1 MSVDGD
7 RRPVII
13 GCGLTG
19 MAISRAL
26 SRKRID
32 HVLVGDPPKPTIQLG
47 ESLNLEGSLDLEA
60 FFPELSEYFHPK
72 AAVVAHVGEEAIS
85 CDLELARRRPARIFY
100 RLLGYRPPE
109 GFLHVDRLGFD
120 TAVFDLVSAS
130 PHCTHLGARVSDIDY
145 DESAD
150 TVTALAISD
159 GESLEPSFVF
169 DATNHV
175 RLVARRVGLECKF
188 LGTAQRV
195 VYGHYRRK
203 PGSGEEPWRVATHV
217 LRLSRDI
224 DPLDGVGWMIPLG
237 DYVSVGLSVD
247 AEGEERSDEEL
258 LAVAV
263 DGYAKRGID
272 LDTSFEGPSP
282 LASIPSHRCF
292 MHERAFGA
300 NWLLAG
306 NTYCQVWF
314 GTASGVAAGL
324 AAATCAPR
332 LLTATERYG
341 SRYQQLLAAL
351 TAPHQVFEWLRR
363 TDPSANRKGELQS
376 RGDVLVKQSTLRLAM
391 YSGLRDGV
399 LHRLAG
405 RLLAYAIRRGAVD
418 FTGICRGVSA
428 PPHEQVEAVLAL
440 GDSA

>member
-1 MSVDGD
+1 MSDDAG

-32 HVLVGDPPKPTIQLG
+32 HVLVGDPPGPGMRLG
-47 ESLNLEGSLDLEA
+47 ESLNLEGTLDLEA
-60 FFPELSEYFHPK
+60 FFPELSDYFHPK
-72 AAVVAHVGEEAIS
+72 AAVVAHVGGEALS
-85 CDLELARRRPARIFY
+85 CDLELARRRPARLLY

-109 GFLHVDRLGFD
+109 GFLHVDRIGFD
-120 TAVFDLVSAS
+120 PAAFDLVSAS
-130 PHCTHLGARVSDIDY
+130 PHCTHLRARISEVDY

-150 TVTALAISD
+150 TVTGLTTAG
-159 GESLEPSFVF
+159 GETLEPSFVF

-175 RLVARRVGLECKF
+175 RLVARRVGLECEF
-188 LGTAQRV
+188 LGTPQRV
-195 VYGHYRRK
+195 VYGHYRRRS
-203 PGSGEEPWRVATHV
+203 GTGEEPWRVATHI
-217 LRLSRDI
+217 LRLSRDL
-224 DPLDGVGWMIPLG
+224 DPLDGVGWLIPLG

-258 LAVAV
+258 IAIAV

-272 LDTSFEGPSP
+272 LGRSFTGPST
-282 LASIPSHRCF
+282 LASIPHQRF
-292 MHERAFGA
+292 YMHERAFGA

-332 LLTATERYG
+332 MLAETERYG
-341 SRYQQLLAAL
+341 ARYQQLLAAL
-351 TAPHQVFEWLRR
+351 TSPHKVFEWLRR
-363 TDPSANRKGELQS
+363 TDPAANGEGELQG
-376 RGDVLVKQSTLRLAM
+376 RGDVLVMQSTLRLAM
-391 YSGLRDGV
+391 YTGLREGA
-399 LHRLAG
+399 LRRLAG
-405 RLLAYAIRRGAVD
+405 RLLAGAIRRRAID
-418 FTGICRGVSA
+418 FSGICRGVSA
-428 PPHEQVEAVLAL
+428 PPHRQLEAVLAL
-440 GDSA
+440 DDA